1 MAKAG
6 KQTAKFLLLLEQA
19 RAEAQADAATK
30 LSSHLDYLIRHITER
45 ELKRVEITELLSQE
59 SARFH
64 EAGLSRGEYH

>member
-19 RAEAQADAATK
+19 RAGAKADAATK
-30 LSSHLDYLIRHITER
+30 FSSHLDYLIRYITER
-45 ELKRVEITELLSQE
+45 ELNRVEITELLSQE

-64 EAGLSRGEYH
+64 ETGLSRGEYH